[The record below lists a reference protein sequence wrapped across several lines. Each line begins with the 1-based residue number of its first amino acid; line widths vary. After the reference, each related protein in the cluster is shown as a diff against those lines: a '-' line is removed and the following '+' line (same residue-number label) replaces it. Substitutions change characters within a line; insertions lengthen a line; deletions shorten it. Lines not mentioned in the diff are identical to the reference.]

1 MSRENY
7 TAEAGGTQGRA
18 YAYLLGEMGDA
29 ERFRFERDYLA
40 DEDAYAAYIAA
51 QDELIESYL
60 AGELAPERRERFDRH
75 FLITEQRRARLRLIR
90 DLDEHALSLS
100 PPPHLTAS
108 ADVGQSVEVPASS
121 RHRES
126 TAPLASRLRALL
138 IEPRARFTLAF
149 RAAAL
154 AALVLACLAGWR
166 LISVR
171 RDPSQEQARTAPPAT
186 PPPVQPSG
194 ANQTATPDTA
204 VVPPSVAKQ
213 RRQPS
218 PPEAPET
225 PRRRAAG
232 ASYALTLS
240 PLSLREGDGG
250 GVAHVLRLPHGGDGR
265 LSLRLFFEDAD
276 ESSPVRAEVSTA
288 EGVRV
293 YTRGGLRPRRR
304 RGASFVTL
312 KLSTA
317 PLDEGDYTIKL
328 TGPAHVD
335 PEMVIARYAFIVTRR

>member
-1 MSRENY
+1 MSREDY
-7 TAEAGGTQGRA
+7 TTEAGGTQGRA

-29 ERFRFERDYLA
+29 ERLRFERDYLA

-60 AGELAPERRERFDRH
+60 VGELAAERRERFDRH

-90 DLDEHALSLS
+90 DLDEHARSLS
-100 PPPHLTAS
+100 PPPPLTAS

-121 RHRES
+121 RRHES
-126 TAPLASRLRALL
+126 TVPLVSRLRVLL
-138 IEPRARFTLAF
+138 FQPRARFTFAF
-149 RAAAL
+149 QAAAL

-166 LISVR
+166 LLSVR
-171 RDPSQEQARTAPPAT
+171 RDTPQEQARTAPSA
-186 PPPVQPSG
+186 PPSPVQPGG
-194 ANQTATPDTA
+194 ANQTVTPDTA
-204 VVPPSVAKQ
+204 IVPPSVAEQ

-218 PPEAPET
+218 PPEVPET

-232 ASYALTLS
+232 ASYALTLL
-240 PLSLREGDGG
+240 PLSLREGNGG

-265 LSLRLFFEDAD
+265 LSLRLFFEDAG
-276 ESSPVRAEVSTA
+276 EITPVRAEVSTA
-288 EGVRV
+288 EGVRM
-293 YTRGGLRPRRR
+293 YARGGLRPRRR

-328 TGPAHVD
+328 TGPVHGD
-335 PEMVIARYAFIVTRR
+335 PGTVIARYAFTVTRR